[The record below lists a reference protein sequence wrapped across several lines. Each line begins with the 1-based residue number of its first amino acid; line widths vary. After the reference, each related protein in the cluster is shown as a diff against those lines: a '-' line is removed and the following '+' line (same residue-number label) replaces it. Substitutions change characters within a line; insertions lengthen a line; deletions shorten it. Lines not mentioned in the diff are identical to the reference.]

1 MCSPDFR
8 QAMQI
13 QRDAPSMQYPVETAH
28 GYPVV
33 TPRQAGTGV
42 VEYLKNN
49 PHVAGMAMG
58 AGGNGSDPSDPRT
71 IVVNTYNPMMYLPD
85 ARKGLAK
92 IEAVRHKMSE
102 AGYVPQFE
110 ISPEMQ
116 RYRES
121 AYKESDAYLRND
133 PMFKESMVSR
143 QIVGDVPFSD
153 PVLKAEAGRFNQKY
167 FPEPGP
173 LSPITKKP

>member
-1 MCSPDFR
+1 
-8 QAMQI
+8 MQI

-42 VEYLKNN
+42 VEYLKDN

-58 AGGNGSDPSDPRT
+58 AGEN
-71 IVVNTYNPMMYLPD
+71 
-85 ARKGLAK
+85 
-92 IEAVRHKMSE
+92 
-102 AGYVPQFE
+102 GYVPQFE

-143 QIVGDVPFSD
+143 QIVGDIPFSD